1 MTARLKDGIQPMRY
15 YGSGITKTQFF
26 IADAKSSIFVK
37 LSSQEK
43 KKNQLVS
50 EKFFY
55 ILRLQFFLSIPKCSK
70 FLHFAKLNFQIFEL
84 ELNLW
89 SKNSSLACV

>member
-26 IADAKSSIFVK
+26 IDDAKSSIFIK

-43 KKNQLVS
+43 KKISWSQKV
-50 EKFFY
+50 FY

-84 ELNLW
+84 ELNL
-89 SKNSSLACV
+89 